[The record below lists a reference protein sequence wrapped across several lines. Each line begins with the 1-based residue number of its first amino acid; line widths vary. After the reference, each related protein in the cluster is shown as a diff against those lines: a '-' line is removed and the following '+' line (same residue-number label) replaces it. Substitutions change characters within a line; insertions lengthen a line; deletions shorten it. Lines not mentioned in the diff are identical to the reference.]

1 VKRGRK
7 RPAAGG
13 GNALHIAEQ
22 HHELRQALTG
32 INATEDLARLVP
44 LLRALR
50 GDLAAHFA
58 DEEREDG
65 LAQAVAPT
73 APHHLRQL
81 DALFAEHARLLASLD
96 DVIHRGDAVVNGV
109 VKEIV
114 ADTRD
119 LTRRLARHEAAET
132 ALLTDAVFADIGGG

>member
-1 VKRGRK
+1 MKRGRK
-7 RPAAGG
+7 PPADSRGS
-13 GNALHIAEQ
+13 ALHIAEQ
-22 HHELRQALTG
+22 HHELRQALAA
-32 INATEDLARLVP
+32 INATQDLARLVP
-44 LLRALR
+44 LLKALR

-73 APHHLRQL
+73 APHHLRRL
-81 DALFAEHARLLASLD
+81 DALFAEHVQLLATLD
-96 DVIHRGDAVVNGV
+96 DVIQRGDAVVNGV
-109 VKEIV
+109 VKQIV
-114 ADTRD
+114 ADAGD

>member
-7 RPAAGG
+7 GPAIGRAS
-13 GNALHIAEQ
+13 ALHIAEQ
-22 HHELRQALTG
+22 HHELRQALAE
-32 INATEDLARLVP
+32 INATQELGRLVP

-50 GDLAAHFA
+50 GELAAHFA

-73 APHHLRQL
+73 APHQLRRL
-81 DALFAEHARLLASLD
+81 DALFAEHAQLLKSLD
-96 DVIHRGDAVVNGV
+96 DVIQRGDVVVNGV

-114 ADTRD
+114 TDTRD
-119 LTRRLARHEAAET
+119 LTRRLARHEATET